1 MGNKFSRRRE
11 APVSSAA
18 AAAAASEQKPAVESS
33 TTPKPTADSEIKQE
47 AVRTETLDVLVEEPP
62 KDECAPEGKEEESP
76 VTLAPPEDAGSE
88 LLAKET
94 PAPVQLEA
102 AVSDTNPLEPESFA
116 PAKPEAA
123 EEAEAAI
130 TPNPED
136 VPEPDSALQS
146 EADTDDLVSEPTRLS
161 DEDVEQHKD
170 QESLTDPVI
179 SSPPLIDFGVPD
191 VISSPTTIP
200 LDPDESL
207 NVSASEHSATAEPEK
222 LTSDSLGKSTGVE
235 AEECLKT
242 LGSDINVENASELL
256 KNSGLKEND
265 LLSDVIPREVKIPDD
280 TSITDMSSSM
290 ELM

>member
-116 PAKPEAA
+116 PAKPE
-123 EEAEAAI
+123 
-130 TPNPED
+130 
-136 VPEPDSALQS
+136 S

>member
-18 AAAAASEQKPAVESS
+18 AAAASEQKPAVESS
-33 TTPKPTADSEIKQE
+33 TPKPTADSAIKQE

-76 VTLAPPEDAGSE
+76 VTLAPTEDAESE
-88 LLAKET
+88 LLTKET
-94 PAPVQLEA
+94 PAPVQFEA
-102 AVSDTNPLEPESFA
+102 VVSDTNPLEPESFA
-116 PAKPEAA
+116 PAKPEAT

-130 TPNPED
+130 TPNRED

-146 EADTDDLVSEPTRLS
+146 EADTDLVSEPTRIR
-161 DEDVEQHKD
+161 DEDVVQHKD
-170 QESLTDPVI
+170 QESLTDPVL

-207 NVSASEHSATAEPEK
+207 NMSGSEHSATAEPEK
-222 LTSDSLGKSTGVE
+222 LTSGFLEKLTGVE
-235 AEECLKT
+235 AEESLKT
-242 LGSDINVENASELL
+242 LGSDINVENVSELL
-256 KNSGLKEND
+256 KNSELNEND
-265 LLSDVIPREVKIPDD
+265 LLSEIIPREVKIPDD
-280 TSITDMSSSM
+280 TSITDMSTSM

>member
-11 APVSSAA
+11 APVSSA

-33 TTPKPTADSEIKQE
+33 TTPKPTADSAIKQE

-62 KDECAPEGKEEESP
+62 KYECAPEGKEEESP

-102 AVSDTNPLEPESFA
+102 AVSDTNPLEPGSFA
-116 PAKPEAA
+116 PAKPEAT

-146 EADTDDLVSEPTRLS
+146 EADTDLVSEPTGLR
-161 DEDVEQHKD
+161 DEDVVQHQD
-170 QESLTDPVI
+170 QESSTDPVI

-191 VISSPTTIP
+191 VISSPTTIH

-222 LTSDSLGKSTGVE
+222 LTSDFLEKSTGVE

-242 LGSDINVENASELL
+242 LGSDINVENVSELL

-265 LLSDVIPREVKIPDD
+265 LLSDIIPREVKIPDD
-280 TSITDMSSSM
+280 TSITDMSTSM